1 MSNNLTEITPSAYD
15 YPLLIKH
22 LLHAPLVRSP
32 DQVIVYRDRRHTY
45 RQFRDRFGR
54 LASALT
60 DLGVKAGDV
69 VAVLDWDSHRYHE
82 CYFAIPMMGAVLQT
96 GNLALPPEQLLYTL
110 NDTGASTL
118 LLNVDFLP
126 LIEPLASR
134 LPNVKRFILLNDRPE
149 LPTTT
154 LPVAGEYEALI
165 ESARRSSSSPTST
178 RGRARRRSTPQAP
191 PGSQRACISAIARS
205 CCTSSPPWPNW
216 ALRRRRGGCIAT
228 TSTCR

>member
-1 MSNNLTEITPSAYD
+1 MSDNLIEVTPSAYEF
-15 YPLLIKH
+15 PLLIKH
-22 LLHAPLVRSP
+22 LLHAPLTRSSE
-32 DQVIVYRDRRHTY
+32 QVIVYRERRHTY
-45 RQFRDRFGR
+45 RQFRDRLGR

-110 NDTGASTL
+110 NDTGATTL

-126 LIEPLASR
+126 LIEPLAAR
-134 LPNVKRFILLNDRPE
+134 LPKVSRYILLNDWPV
-149 LPTTT
+149 LPTTM

-165 ESARRSSSSPTST
+165 EFELAVLRLPR
-178 RGRARRRSTPQAP
+178 
-191 PGSQRACISAIARS
+191 
-205 CCTSSPPWPNW
+205 
-216 ALRRRRGGCIAT
+216 LRREEARNDLPHHRHYRAAEGRVFQPSPDPAARLLYFSRIRRCDGTGTAA
-228 TSTCR
+228 SR